1 MYIKLI
7 LKILSLFDYFLKIK
21 VINFFKKEKIDQLD
35 IFIDVGSHHGETIK
49 IFNKYFKIKKLFAFE
64 ASPINYKV
72 LQKKIKISNYP
83 TVEIYNKAL
92 GEKKEKLFLNQF
104 KETQSTTFLPFN
116 QNSKYLIKKKK
127 ILSPYSENFFLKKIE
142 IDVERLDEF
151 LQNRNIKVI
160 DILKIDTEG
169 FDFNVLKGL
178 GDKIYQTRYIY
189 FEHHFDDMI
198 EKNYKYGDIHSYLIK
213 HNFLKVF
220 KIKMMFRKTFE
231 YIYCNNNL

>member
-64 ASPINYKV
+64 ASPINYKI

-92 GEKKEKLFLNQF
+92 GEKK
-104 KETQSTTFLPFN
+104 
-116 QNSKYLIKKKK
+116 
-127 ILSPYSENFFLKKIE
+127 
-142 IDVERLDEF
+142 
-151 LQNRNIKVI
+151 
-160 DILKIDTEG
+160 
-169 FDFNVLKGL
+169 
-178 GDKIYQTRYIY
+178 
-189 FEHHFDDMI
+189 
-198 EKNYKYGDIHSYLIK
+198 KNY
-213 HNFLKVF
+213 F
-220 KIKMMFRKTFE
+220 
-231 YIYCNNNL
+231 

>member
-21 VINFFKKEKIDQLD
+21 VIKFFKKEKINKFD

-64 ASPINYKV
+64 ASPINYQFLK
-72 LQKKIKISNYP
+72 KKIKISKYP
-83 TVEIYNKAL
+83 SVEMFNKAL

-104 KETQSTTFLPFN
+104 KETQSTTFLSFN
-116 QNSKYLIKKKK
+116 QNSKYLLRKKK

-142 IDVERLDEF
+142 INVERLDEF
-151 LQNRNIKVI
+151 LQNKNIKVI

-169 FDFNVLKGL
+169 FDFNVIKGL
-178 GDKIYQTRYIY
+178 GNKIFQTKYIY

-198 EKNYKYGDIHSYLIK
+198 EKNYKFSDIHSYLVK
-213 HNFLKVF
+213 HNFNKVF

>member
-21 VINFFKKEKIDQLD
+21 VIKFFIKEKINKFD

-49 IFNKYFKIKKLFAFE
+49 IFNKFFKIKKLFAFE
-64 ASPINYKV
+64 ASPINYQFLK
-72 LQKKIKISNYP
+72 KKIKISKYP
-83 TVEIYNKAL
+83 SVEMFNKAL

-104 KETQSTTFLPFN
+104 KETQSTTFLSFN
-116 QNSKYLIKKKK
+116 QNSKYLLRKKK

-142 IDVERLDEF
+142 INVERLDEF
-151 LQNRNIKVI
+151 LQNKNIKVI

-169 FDFNVLKGL
+169 FDFNVIKGL
-178 GDKIYQTRYIY
+178 GNKIFQTKYIY

-198 EKNYKYGDIHSYLIK
+198 EKNYKFSDIHSYLVK
-213 HNFLKVF
+213 HNFNKVF

>member
-21 VINFFKKEKIDQLD
+21 VIKFFIKEKINKFD

-64 ASPINYKV
+64 ASPINYQFLK
-72 LQKKIKISNYP
+72 KKIKISKYP
-83 TVEIYNKAL
+83 SVEMFNKAL

-104 KETQSTTFLPFN
+104 KETQSTTFLSFN
-116 QNSKYLIKKKK
+116 QNSKYLLRKKK

-142 IDVERLDEF
+142 INVERLDEF
-151 LQNRNIKVI
+151 LQNKNIKVI

-169 FDFNVLKGL
+169 FDFNVIKGL
-178 GDKIYQTRYIY
+178 GNKIFQTKYIY

-198 EKNYKYGDIHSYLIK
+198 EKNYKFSDIHSYLVK
-213 HNFLKVF
+213 HNFNKVF

>member
-127 ILSPYSENFFLKKIE
+127 FYLLIQKIS
-142 IDVERLDEF
+142 F
-151 LQNRNIKVI
+151 
-160 DILKIDTEG
+160 
-169 FDFNVLKGL
+169 
-178 GDKIYQTRYIY
+178 
-189 FEHHFDDMI
+189 
-198 EKNYKYGDIHSYLIK
+198 
-213 HNFLKVF
+213 
-220 KIKMMFRKTFE
+220 
-231 YIYCNNNL
+231 